1 MGYGPCENGE
11 WQAPEVVIIC
21 FVFFSRMSHYG
32 PFTCLVTPTLTLF
45 SISACWYKQCV
56 F

>member
-21 FVFFSRMSHYG
+21 FVLFCFFFQDVPLRTLHMLG
-32 PFTCLVTPTLTLF
+32 NPNPNPLLNFRLLV
-45 SISACWYKQCV
+45 
-56 F
+56 